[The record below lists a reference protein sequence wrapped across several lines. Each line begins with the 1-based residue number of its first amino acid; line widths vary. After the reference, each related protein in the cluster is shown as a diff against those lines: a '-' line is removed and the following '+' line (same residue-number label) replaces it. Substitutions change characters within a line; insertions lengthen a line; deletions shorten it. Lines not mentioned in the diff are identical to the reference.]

1 MTRELAVRPGGNE
14 HENSEAVATSAA
26 ANAKGYWPRFGRFM
40 LQAVLVLP
48 LLMLLLPNRA
58 GAQILD
64 IDNAEFGGGYTHV
77 SGDSGLNG
85 GNLTSALT
93 FNRRISLAFNYD
105 TVWNNTTLGAFSLT
119 TVGLTRVRTHQ
130 QNFLVGP
137 RFFFPAKKIT
147 KYHLDPF
154 AEVQVGFT
162 HENQQVSTVTTGTLE
177 ASANSY
183 SWLVGGGAD
192 YSFSQHWVGRL
203 NADFF
208 RTHIAST
215 GQSRFRLC
223 FGVAYA
229 FGSHKTK

>member
-1 MTRELAVRPGGNE
+1 
-14 HENSEAVATSAA
+14 
-26 ANAKGYWPRFGRFM
+26 
-40 LQAVLVLP
+40 
-48 LLMLLLPNRA
+48 LLLPSRA

-105 TVWNNTTLGAFSLT
+105 TVWNNNTLGAFALT
-119 TVGLTRVRTHQ
+119 SVGLARVRTHQ

-137 RFFFPAKKIT
+137 RIYFPAKKIT
-147 KYHLDPF
+147 KLHLDPF
-154 AEVQVGFT
+154 GEAQIGFT
-162 HENQQVSTVTTGTLE
+162 HENQQLSTVATGTLS

-183 SWLVGGGAD
+183 SWLIGGGAD
-192 YSFSQHWVGRL
+192 YSFSAHWVGRL

-215 GQSRFRLC
+215 GQSRFRLGL
-223 FGVAYA
+223 GVAYA